1 MFKSSFSNDIVLS
14 KLSSRIDYWFLKNW
28 LNWIWLKIF
37 IGEREFKDTGCKEWH
52 IGNFPFNHIEFQV
65 RTWQGETWPV
75 ATKVKKYMLE
85 TIFKMWKYLLAWI
98 KQNWDSCI
106 TLWLNQTKQVWCL
119 KLNMTEWIA
128 KNVICEVFPTSQT
141 LRLLPCLPSRWSS

>member
-52 IGNFPFNHIEFQV
+52 IGNFPFNHVEFQV

-75 ATKVKKYMLE
+75 ATKVNKYMLE
-85 TIFKMWKYLLAWI
+85 TISKMWKYLLAWI